1 MRYLITAYCRTFKLL
16 GGGTIMIATP
26 IEIEDP
32 ELILRRVGNVLI
44 VVGAADI
51 AWMIYVISSGSGYS
65 SSFNIFAVIAGVLL
79 RRNGLRT
86 ARIVRVFAAF
96 MFAGFLGLLPVL
108 LIIFPAELIQTYLQL
123 TPVSQLLEWGAFLV
137 AVLAMLWWVYRSLT
151 AASVEKAIQAAELG
165 RVRFWHHQKSG
176 FIAGMCLIAI
186 LGILLPLSNRSESA
200 QEAIERARAQ
210 LGPSYSYFVSSLS
223 TSWTSRS
230 GTYVRARVLAYTES
244 SIEVV
249 SLEWHE

>member
-1 MRYLITAYCRTFKLL
+1 MV
-16 GGGTIMIATP
+16 ATP
-26 IEIEDP
+26 IETEDP
-32 ELILRRVGNVLI
+32 ELILRRVGTVLI

-51 AWMIYVISSGSGYS
+51 VWMIYAISSGSGYS
-65 SSFNIFAVIAGVLL
+65 SSFNIFAVIAGALL

-96 MFAGFLGLLPVL
+96 MFSGFLGLLPVL
-108 LIIFPAELIQTYLQL
+108 LIIVPTELIQTYFQL
-123 TPVSQLLEWGAFLV
+123 TPVSQLLGWGTFLV
-137 AVLAMLWWVYRSLT
+137 AVFAMLWWVYQSLT
-151 AASVEKAIQAAELG
+151 AAPVEKAIQAAGLG
-165 RVRFWHHQKSG
+165 RAHFWHHQKAG
-176 FIAGMCLIAI
+176 FFAGMCLIAI
-186 LGILLPLSNRSESA
+186 IGILLSLSNRSESA

-244 SIEVV
+244 SIEAV
-249 SLEWHE
+249 SLEWQE